1 MMLDVMNR
9 ARSLADVGSL
19 PKFHPLT
26 GDLRGHHAITITGNW
41 RVIFRMEG
49 QDIYDVDYRDYH

>member
-1 MMLDVMNR
+1 LQISR
-9 ARSLADVGSL
+9 C
-19 PKFHPLT
+19 
-26 GDLRGHHAITITGNW
+26 GHHAITITGNW